1 MEIAWSCSS
10 TVISY
15 QNICISNVFRMFV
28 VWLWPDRVCVCVRA
42 SVDEEH
48 FEVAGEC
55 ALGRVN
61 PFWRKQCK
69 LISEKRSSKLWD
81 EQVDTTGDPF
91 VIVVAIQSG
100 TIDWNQEK
108 KVDWKTWPVFVC
120 VCAAIGLLRL
130 KDIVFCLRFLRSYIH
145 KHRIHTLF
153 LYPSL
158 SVFMLVVWICM
169 IWFFF
174 GVPFHYPVKVVASK
188 LIFFSWNSSNAQG
201 PRYFVFCLIFP

>member
-15 QNICISNVFRMFV
+15 QNICISNVFRTFV
-28 VWLWPDRVCVCVRA
+28 VWLWPDRVCA

-48 FEVAGEC
+48 FELAGEC
-55 ALGRVN
+55 ALGRAN

-130 KDIVFCLRFLRSYIH
+130 KDIVFCLGLLRSYIY

-169 IWFFF
+169 IWFFWC
-174 GVPFHYPVKVVASK
+174 AIS
-188 LIFFSWNSSNAQG
+188 LSS
-201 PRYFVFCLIFP
+201 